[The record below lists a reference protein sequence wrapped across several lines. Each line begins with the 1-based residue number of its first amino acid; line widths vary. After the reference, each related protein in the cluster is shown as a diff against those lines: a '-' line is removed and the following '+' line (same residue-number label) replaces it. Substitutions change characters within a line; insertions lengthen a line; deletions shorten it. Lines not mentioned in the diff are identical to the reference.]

1 MVIVVL
7 ALTIITGPAL
17 LVILTMLLTK
27 SSVKHNYPKAYKTK
41 KQ

>member
-1 MVIVVL
+1 MVIIVL

-27 SSVKHNYPKAYKTK
+27 NPVKHNYPKAYKTK

>member
-1 MVIVVL
+1 MVIIVL

-17 LVILTMLLTK
+17 LIILTMLLTK
-27 SSVKHNYPKAYKTK
+27 SPVKHNYPKAYKTK